1 MGADLLC
8 ICSPHNSDIIR
19 YFLTKMWLILY
30 RLKNLTLAFRGHFS
44 SLKYIFFIVETRK
57 SNIARSNRVKRTH
70 RCQGWLQFFNL
81 GKIHQIHE
89 HINNMS
95 EQWGDHTLFQ
105 LSANYREQQC
115 IRVPMHSMFFFVS
128 YAYFSLFF
136 SSFCEAWSQ
145 LMTLSIK
152 NHCSGHGEPVHL
164 PINLVKAFACT

>member
-1 MGADLLC
+1 M
-8 ICSPHNSDIIR
+8 
-19 YFLTKMWLILY
+19 YFIQ
-30 RLKNLTLAFRGHFS
+30 AFRSHFS
-44 SLKYIFFIVETRK
+44 SLEVQLFQYRK
-57 SNIARSNRVKRTH
+57 SNIATSNRVKRT
-70 RCQGWLQFFNL
+70 GWSQFFNL

-152 NHCSGHGEPVHL
+152 NHCSGHGEPVDL
-164 PINLVKAFACT
+164 PFNLVKAFVCT